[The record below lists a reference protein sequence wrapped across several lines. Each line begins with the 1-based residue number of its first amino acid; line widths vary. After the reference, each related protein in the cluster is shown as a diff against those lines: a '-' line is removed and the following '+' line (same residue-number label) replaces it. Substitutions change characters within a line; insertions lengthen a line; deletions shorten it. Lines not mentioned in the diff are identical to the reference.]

1 MYIKI
6 TTWRYVGY
14 AHPRPQH
21 QRIPDGR
28 DALASALVPRNRST
42 PEAVVVKEIAFLPRF
57 RRWEAEGGGSR
68 GSLRLILFVVVER
81 LKHVVVLYYHAGDT
95 MASSAPLPWE
105 RIRFL
110 FCRQGRRWV
119 LFELRK
125 ELAFHAVLLT
135 EPLRFLVGVEESP
148 QVLGKSPWPCPHVRD
163 EGLGEGD
170 SPPCPRDFIEDGV
183 VVAHVRVY
191 VGIYQF
197 RRGTQ

>member
-1 MYIKI
+1 MMASVLRQRSIGMYIKI

-81 LKHVVVLYYHAGDT
+81 LKHVVVLYYHNRRESNAAAAHREYTSPHKTGT
-95 MASSAPLPWE
+95 KKRSCVGLF
-105 RIRFL
+105 FL
-110 FCRQGRRWV
+110 EQMR
-119 LFELRK
+119 
-125 ELAFHAVLLT
+125 A
-135 EPLRFLVGVEESP
+135 
-148 QVLGKSPWPCPHVRD
+148 
-163 EGLGEGD
+163 EG
-170 SPPCPRDFIEDGV
+170 SYKF
-183 VVAHVRVY
+183 AK
-191 VGIYQF
+191 
-197 RRGTQ
+197 